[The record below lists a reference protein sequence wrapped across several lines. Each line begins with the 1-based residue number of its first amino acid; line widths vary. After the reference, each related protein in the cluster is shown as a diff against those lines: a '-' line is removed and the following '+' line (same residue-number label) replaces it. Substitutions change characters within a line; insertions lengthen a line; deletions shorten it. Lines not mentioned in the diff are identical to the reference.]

1 MTAAVALRN
10 EIDFTEPAP
19 QSRAEALARYRRWRE
34 IGKRHHHGAI
44 KFLSGDA
51 IVESARRLGLVQG
64 EQIVLDSE
72 DELTLVSD
80 VAIHTAP
87 PGRSRVIDRYAN
99 AVRPAIGSEEA
110 SVLAAMQNA
119 RFGILVSPRKHPAA
133 GLILTDFIRK
143 TEVWLMDEGLEA
155 SLPEGAALAT
165 RYFTTE
171 PFVMTAGV
179 ALPMSLRSALAVFAA
194 APQLGRK
201 APIEA
206 IQDRRFA
213 EAVYRAAIE
222 DGTLENLR
230 FRDPGDEA

>member
-10 EIDFTEPAP
+10 EIVFAEPAP
-19 QSRAEALARYRRWRE
+19 PSRAESLAGYRRLRE

-51 IVESARRLGLVQG
+51 IMQSARRLGLALG
-64 EQIVLDSE
+64 KHIVIDSE
-72 DELTLVSD
+72 DELALVSD
-80 VAIHTAP
+80 LAIHTAP
-87 PGRSRVIDRYAN
+87 PGRSRAIDRYAN
-99 AVRPAIGSEEA
+99 SARLASGSEEA

-119 RFGILVSPRKHPAA
+119 RFAVLASPRRHPSA
-133 GLILTDFIRK
+133 GLILTDVIRE
-143 TEVWLMDEGLEA
+143 TDVWLMDEGLEA
-155 SLPEGAALAT
+155 SLPEGIALAT

-179 ALPMSLRSALAVFAA
+179 ALPIFREAVSAAFAS
-194 APQLGRK
+194 APQLRRRS
-201 APIEA
+201 PVEA

-222 DGTLENLR
+222 NGTMENLH
-230 FRDPGDEA
+230 FREPGDEA